1 MAGLLHDIRGA
12 LPESRRNSLW
22 SLMSRPA
29 FDPVKQFLQMMAVER
44 NAAKPTL
51 EAYGRDLEDLC
62 ETLAVNASGL
72 LGLVEGDI
80 SRYFAVLDE
89 RGLASSSMQ
98 RKRSAIR
105 QFYRFCVSENLCA
118 SDPSRKIA
126 AAKKGLSL
134 PKIVSRAEIEALIEA
149 TEVKDVKQAARL
161 RCLIEMAYA
170 SGMRISEL
178 VGLRLDAVAR
188 DPAYLIIKGKGGVE
202 RLVPLNPPAREAI
215 RTYLGIRGAFLQSKD
230 QANPFL
236 FASRG
241 AEGHLTRRRVGQLL
255 DEAAM
260 NAGIDPARVSPHV
273 LRHAFAT
280 HLLEGGA
287 DLRVVQTLLGHADIS
302 TTQIYTHVAN
312 ERLREVVEM
321 HHPLAKR

>member
-1 MAGLLHDIRGA
+1 
-12 LPESRRNSLW
+12 
-22 SLMSRPA
+22 MSRPA

-44 NAAKPTL
+44 NAARPTL
-51 EAYGRDLEDLC
+51 DAYGRDLADLG
-62 ETLAVNASGL
+62 EILNVTPSGL
-72 LGLVEGDI
+72 LGLGEADI
-80 SRYFAVLDE
+80 ARYFSILDE

-98 RKRSAIR
+98 RKRSAVR
-105 QFYRFCVSENLCA
+105 QFYRFCVSESLCA
-118 SDPSRKIA
+118 ADPSRKIA
-126 AAKKGLSL
+126 AARKGLKL
-134 PKIVSRAEIEALIEA
+134 PKIISREEIEALIEA
-149 TEVKDVKQAARL
+149 AGVKDITQAIRL

-178 VGLRLDAVAR
+178 VSLRLDAVVR
-188 DPAYLIIKGKGGVE
+188 DPAFLIIKGKGGVE
-202 RLVPLNPPAREAI
+202 RLVPLNPAAREAI
-215 RTYLGIRGAFLQSKD
+215 KAYLDIRGAFLQAKD

-241 AEGHLTRRRVGQLL
+241 ADGHLTRRRVGQLL

-302 TTQIYTHVAN
+302 TTQIYTHVAS
-312 ERLREVVEM
+312 ERLREVVET
-321 HHPLAKR
+321 HHPLAKQP

>member
-1 MAGLLHDIRGA
+1 
-12 LPESRRNSLW
+12 
-22 SLMSRPA
+22 MSRPA
-29 FDPVKQFLQMMAVER
+29 FDPLKQFLQMMAVER
-44 NAAKPTL
+44 NAAGPTL
-51 EAYGRDLEDLC
+51 DAYGRDLADLAD
-62 ETLAVNASGL
+62 TLNVTPSGL
-72 LGLVEGDI
+72 LGLGEADI
-80 SRYFAVLDE
+80 ARYFSMLDE

-98 RKRSAIR
+98 RKRSAVR
-105 QFYRFCVSENLCA
+105 QFYRFCVSENLCVA
-118 SDPSRKIA
+118 DPSRKIA
-126 AAKKGLSL
+126 AARKGLKL
-134 PKIVSRAEIEALIEA
+134 PKIISRDEIEALIEA
-149 TEVKDVKQAARL
+149 AGVKDVTQAIRL

-178 VGLRLDAVAR
+178 VSLKLDAVAR
-188 DPAYLIIKGKGGVE
+188 DPAFLIIKGKGGVE
-202 RLVPLNPPAREAI
+202 RLVPLNTAAREAI
-215 RTYLGIRGAFLQSKD
+215 KAYLDIRGAFLQSKD

-241 AEGHLTRRRVGQLL
+241 ADGHLTRRRVGQLL

-302 TTQIYTHVAN
+302 TTQIYTHVAS
-312 ERLREVVEM
+312 ERLREVVET
-321 HHPLAKR
+321 HHPLAKTR